1 MAELHQVIG
10 SILRDIAQARISSDI
25 YSRNMSKYYEQDP
38 MLRRFPTPRTEI
50 DEVEIDLKFTVAGMQ
65 RDPSQDESRES
76 MAADV
81 FVKVSDRI
89 AHAFFDA
96 LLATIGRLVSEAKI
110 APVDEATMRKV
121 RGTEHRIYLQQ
132 DILNYFQ
139 RQRGRLKKKIQD
151 GRALKELKVR
161 IFDRR
166 FDQFD
171 PAQLSEREQQWARSI
186 LFQDSTAEAEE
197 LEKLNQ
203 RVFKDSFGATLQG
216 LLDSLHGPLDFVWA
230 DDGDQRVSVEVM
242 ADKLRET
249 PEALIS
255 TIKLKANVQN
265 YIWTKV
271 EHEGRQWRSLNPQ

>member
-1 MAELHQVIG
+1 
-10 SILRDIAQARISSDI
+10 
-25 YSRNMSKYYEQDP
+25 
-38 MLRRFPTPRTEI
+38 
-50 DEVEIDLKFTVAGMQ
+50 MQ

-81 FVKVSDRI
+81 FVKLSERI

-96 LLATIGRLVSEAKI
+96 LLATIGRLAADGEI
-110 APVDEATMRKV
+110 APVDEPTLRKV
-121 RGTEHRIYLQQ
+121 RGTEYRIYLQQ
-132 DILNYFQ
+132 DVLNYFQ
-139 RQRGRLKKKIQD
+139 RQKGRLKKKVQD
-151 GRALKELKVR
+151 GRALKELKARV
-161 IFDRR
+161 IDRR
-166 FDQFD
+166 FEKFD

-186 LFQDSTAEAEE
+186 LFQDSTLEPKE
-197 LEKLNQ
+197 LEKLGR
-203 RVFKDSFGATLQG
+203 RVFKDSFGETLQG

-255 TIKLKANVQN
+255 TIKLKASVQN